1 MAGNHFADDQKNPGD
16 TAAMFENQPTF
27 AYNRKFK
34 QCIWQLDVG
43 NYVFWSKSGLNG
55 YIISRILK
63 MFHQLIILAL
73 LFTAVA
79 TQPLLNAVFNQENP
93 LASALTGQSGS
104 AHARVQRCVVHPCRR
119 G

>member
-55 YIISRILK
+55 YIIS
-63 MFHQLIILAL
+63 
-73 LFTAVA
+73 
-79 TQPLLNAVFNQENP
+79 
-93 LASALTGQSGS
+93 ASALTGQSGS